1 MKKFISSKSIPA
13 YLPIVNIDTDMIIPK
28 QFLKTIKRTGLGKNL
43 FYEMRYDEKGK
54 MIDDFILNKNPFN
67 NSKIL
72 IAGKNFGCGSSREH
86 APWALLDFGITCVIS
101 SSYADIFYN
110 NCFKNWILPI
120 KRPGRGKYLFFEM
133 RYDDEGNEI
142 KDFVLNQKPFNQSK
156 ILIAGKNF
164 GCGSSREHA
173 PWALLD
179 FGITCVISSSYAD
192 IFYNNCFKN
201 GILPIKIN
209 EEKIKQI
216 SEYSLRKEEIKIDL
230 NDQKVIFGNNEI
242 KFDLDQFKKKCLLE
256 GLDDIALSL
265 EKSEKIESFEKKL
278 KASKPWILND

>member
-1 MKKFISSKSIPA
+1 MKKFNTLESIPA

-43 FYEMRYDEKGK
+43 FYELRYDNEGN
-54 MIDDFILNKNPFN
+54 IISDFILNKEPY
-67 NSKIL
+67 
-72 IAGKNFGCGSSREH
+72 KN
-86 APWALLDFGITCVIS
+86 T
-101 SSYADIFYN
+101 
-110 NCFKNWILPI
+110 
-120 KRPGRGKYLFFEM
+120 
-133 RYDDEGNEI
+133 
-142 KDFVLNQKPFNQSK
+142 K

-201 GILPIKIN
+201 GILPITISNDQVK
-209 EEKIKQI
+209 EL
-216 SEYSLRKEEIKIDL
+216 SEYSKRKEKILIDL
-230 NDQKVIFGNNEI
+230 KDQKIIFGNKEI
-242 KFDLDQFKKKCLLE
+242 KFELDKFKKKCLIE

-265 EKSEKIESFEKKL
+265 EKSDKITSYENKL
-278 KASKPWILND
+278 KSTKPWIFND

>member
-1 MKKFISSKSIPA
+1 MQKFNKLTSIPA

-43 FYEMRYDEKGK
+43 F
-54 MIDDFILNKNPFN
+54 
-67 NSKIL
+67 
-72 IAGKNFGCGSSREH
+72 
-86 APWALLDFGITCVIS
+86 
-101 SSYADIFYN
+101 
-110 NCFKNWILPI
+110 
-120 KRPGRGKYLFFEM
+120 FEM
-133 RYDDEGNEI
+133 RYDDQGNEI
-142 KDFVLNQKPFNQSK
+142 KDFVLNQKPFSQSK

-201 GILPIKIN
+201 GILPIKID
-209 EEKIKQI
+209 EDKIKQI
-216 SEYSLRKEEIKIDL
+216 SEYSIRKEEIKIDL
-230 NDQKVIFGNNEI
+230 NEQKIIFGNNEI
-242 KFDLDQFKKKCLLE
+242 KFELDQFKKKCLIE

-265 EKSEKIESFEKKL
+265 EKSKKIESFEKKL
-278 KASKPWILND
+278 KTSKPWIFND